1 MQLSNIRFI
10 YMRELRDQLRDRR
23 TLFTVLILPLLLYPL
38 LGVSFIR
45 ISQFMRAHPTRCW
58 VVGYQNQESLGI
70 QPDYAFPSLLV
81 DDAFNSDFCPEEE
94 SALLTVKRDTGVTDA
109 LQKLID
115 QAIRNPDDES
125 NEGVDRRLKIQNLLI
140 EEQVD
145 LLLYFPPYPPGDPR
159 FPEQIQ
165 KIQRFILPKIPK
177 RFQNSMFSA
186 TWHAMNLRLPAPA
199 CSLSSSD
206 GGPRSWMKI
215 SLRVNC
221 LLPQVARSSSR
232 IEIWQQPWVVKRS
245 CGQKSCPSSC

>member
-115 QAIRNPDDES
+115 QA
-125 NEGVDRRLKIQNLLI
+125 
-140 EEQVD
+140 
-145 LLLYFPPYPPGDPR
+145 
-159 FPEQIQ
+159 
-165 KIQRFILPKIPK
+165 
-177 RFQNSMFSA
+177 
-186 TWHAMNLRLPAPA
+186 
-199 CSLSSSD
+199 
-206 GGPRSWMKI
+206 
-215 SLRVNC
+215 
-221 LLPQVARSSSR
+221 
-232 IEIWQQPWVVKRS
+232 
-245 CGQKSCPSSC
+245 